1 MRNNMT
7 EYFSSIQGIIQQYG
21 LNVAGAILIFIIGYF
36 ASKIIRRAFRKIFEK
51 SRVDSTI
58 SSFMLNII
66 YGLSLTFVALM
77 TLTRLGVET
86 TSFIAVLGAAGLA
99 VGFALK
105 DSLSNF
111 AAGIMLLIF
120 RHFKVGDYIEG
131 GGVAG
136 SVEEIHIFSTK
147 LVTPDNKVIYVPNS
161 SLISGSLTNYSAKE
175 TRRVDLV
182 FGIGYGDDIAKAKAI
197 LAEILDSDERVLKEP
212 APQIALS
219 ELGDSSVNFVVRPWT
234 LRENYWNLYF
244 DVREKVKLRFDE
256 ENITIPFPQRD
267 VHIHN
272 TREAV

>member
-1 MRNNMT
+1 MT